1 MANRTVTEPASTND
15 LRIGEWRV
23 SPGAGEISKNGET
36 TRLELRAMRLLLC
49 LAERADQVVSI
60 DTLLKQVWGDVAVSP
75 DSVYQVVALL
85 RRQLGDDAKD
95 PMYIETV
102 PKLGY
107 RIVAKVGPWSAE
119 TQEVNEV
126 SGIPGERS
134 TGEGRSRTKLIV
146 SATALSVVVLGGWL
160 FLWTGRHKQQ
170 PGSTAPDSRA
180 NVQSVAVLPFLDL
193 TDGMKEEEFA
203 DGITE
208 ELIDK
213 LSNVPGLRVPSATS
227 SFYFKGKKV
236 PVGEM
241 AKTLG
246 VSYLLDGSVR
256 KAGDQLR
263 IAARLLRAD
272 TGYVVW
278 TETYD
283 RPAGDRVLVQDEIA
297 GKVAKALSASLRGG
311 AAQ

>member
-1 MANRTVTEPASTND
+1 MANKTVTEPASTND

-75 DSVYQVVALL
+75 DSVYQVVASL

-134 TGEGRSRTKLIV
+134 TGKG
-146 SATALSVVVLGGWL
+146 A
-160 FLWTGRHKQQ
+160 
-170 PGSTAPDSRA
+170 
-180 NVQSVAVLPFLDL
+180 
-193 TDGMKEEEFA
+193 FA
-203 DGITE
+203 DQVDCKRDGAVRCGPRR
-208 ELIDK
+208 LAFSMD
-213 LSNVPGLRVPSATS
+213 GPS
-227 SFYFKGKKV
+227 
-236 PVGEM
+236 
-241 AKTLG
+241 
-246 VSYLLDGSVR
+246 
-256 KAGDQLR
+256 
-263 IAARLLRAD
+263 
-272 TGYVVW
+272 
-278 TETYD
+278 
-283 RPAGDRVLVQDEIA
+283 
-297 GKVAKALSASLRGG
+297 
-311 AAQ
+311 

>member
-1 MANRTVTEPASTND
+1 MMDPASTND

-23 SPGAGEISKNGET
+23 SPGACEISKNGET

-49 LAERADQVVSI
+49 LAGRAGQVVGI

-75 DSVYQVVALL
+75 DSVYQVVASL

-95 PMYIETV
+95 PVYIETV

-107 RIVAKVGPWSAE
+107 RIVAKVGPWAGE

-126 SGIPGERS
+126 SGIPGERA
-134 TGEGRSRTKLIV
+134 TGKGRSRAKLIV
-146 SATALSVVVLGGWL
+146 SATALSVVVLGGLL
-160 FLWTGRHKQQ
+160 FLWQGRHKQQ
-170 PGSTAPDSRA
+170 PGSTALDSQA

-213 LSNVPGLRVPSATS
+213 LSNVPDLRVPSATS

-256 KAGDQLR
+256 KAGGQLR

-311 AAQ
+311 GAQ